1 MTNFDVVGG
10 PFAGFIARVC
20 FAGWGSYAGSLGGI
34 GGKLLVLFSLGTLL

>member
-10 PFAGFIARVC
+10 PFAGFIAGVR
-20 FAGWGSYAGSLGGI
+20 FAGWVLCGVLGGI